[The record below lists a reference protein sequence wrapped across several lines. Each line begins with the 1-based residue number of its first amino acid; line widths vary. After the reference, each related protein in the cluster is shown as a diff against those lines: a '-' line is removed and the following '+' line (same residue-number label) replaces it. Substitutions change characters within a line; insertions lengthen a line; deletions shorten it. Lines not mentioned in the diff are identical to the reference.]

1 MGKQKSRRKKHQ
13 KNYVSTIV
21 GAGLLITGIAL
32 LLLLTQNEGT
42 TSAQSPSSDRSVTP
56 MEVNFAAPELALENL
71 DGETQSLADFEGN
84 VVLVNNWATWCPPC
98 KAEMPSLKKFHDAHA
113 EQGFTVIAVE
123 AGDGLEEVLA
133 FAQSYDLTFP
143 VWLDPNGA
151 ALDAFK
157 NGSLPNSYVID
168 RTGTVRLA
176 WTGEIS
182 LAMLEKHD
190 TPLIE
195 ENN

>member
-182 LAMLEKHD
+182 LAMLEKHV

-195 ENN
+195 ESN

>member
-1 MGKQKSRRKKHQ
+1 MGKQKSRKKRKKQ
-13 KNYVSTIV
+13 NLISTVI
-21 GAGLLITGIAL
+21 GAGLLIIGIAL
-32 LLLLTQNEGT
+32 LLLLTQNGGT
-42 TSAQSPSSDRSVTP
+42 TSAQSSASDRSVIP
-56 MEVNFAAPELALENL
+56 MEVNFPAPELSLANL
-71 DGETQSLADFEGN
+71 DGETQSLAEFEGK

-113 EQGFTVIAVE
+113 EEGFTVIGVE
-123 AGDGLEEVLA
+123 AGDGVEEVLA

-143 VWLDPNGA
+143 VWLDPHGA

-182 LAMLEKHD
+182 LAMLEKHV

-195 ENN
+195 ESN